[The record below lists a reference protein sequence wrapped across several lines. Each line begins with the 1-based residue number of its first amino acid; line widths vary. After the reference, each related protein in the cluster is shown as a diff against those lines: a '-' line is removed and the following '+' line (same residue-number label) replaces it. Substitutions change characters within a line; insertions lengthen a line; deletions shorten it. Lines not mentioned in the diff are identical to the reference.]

1 MSFVEP
7 VGFKLNSRVKAFLE
21 RIDENPF
28 HMHEDVIEIL
38 CVVKGEFHISE
49 SAQDYTLIPGDVYIF
64 NAKDP
69 HKIQA
74 ASKDAALITLHIQ
87 TKYYE
92 TKFGV
97 DIFPYFIC
105 DSFLQH
111 TPYSVDT
118 RHLRFLITRILIE
131 YLKDA
136 PSDITMEEYTTQL
149 LEYLLEQHKAY
160 LFVKTNNGQIRM
172 MRKPNIGK
180 KSRDDERIYAII
192 DYIYAHF
199 TENITLEEIANK
211 EYLSLGYLSRY
222 IKNASGLTFSEHVSL
237 ARCEEVE
244 RLLGNTS
251 KTIDQIAMDVGFANR
266 NHLATQFKKWFKKT
280 PSEYRKSID
289 ADLAK
294 VAMANYVPVEYNE
307 VKEIINRFLDEK

>member
-7 VGFKLNSRVKAFLE
+7 VGFKLNSRVKASLD

-28 HMHEDVIEIL
+28 HMHEDVLEII
-38 CVVKGEFHISE
+38 CVVKGEFEISE
-49 SAQDYTLIPGDVYIF
+49 SAQDYRLIPGDVYIF

-69 HKIQA
+69 HKIQ
-74 ASKDAALITLHIQ
+74 SIGKEAALITVQVQ

-92 TKFGV
+92 RQFGV
-97 DIFPYFIC
+97 SNFPYFIC

-111 TPYSVDT
+111 KPYSMDT
-118 RHLRFLITRILIE
+118 RHLRFLITRILME
-131 YLKDA
+131 YLKES
-136 PSDITMEEYTTQL
+136 PSEISMEEYATEL
-149 LEYLLEQHKAY
+149 LEYLLDQHQDY
-160 LFVKTNNGQIRM
+160 QFVKTNSGQIRM
-172 MRKPNIGK
+172 MRKPTVGGENKG
-180 KSRDDERIYAII
+180 DERIYDII

-199 TENITLEEIANK
+199 TEGITLEEIANK

-222 IKNASGLTFSEHVSL
+222 IKKASGLTFSEHVSL

-244 RLLGNTS
+244 RLLGNTN

-280 PSEYRKSID
+280 PTEYRKSID
-289 ADLAK
+289 EDIAKLTMADYAP
-294 VAMANYVPVEYNE
+294 VAYDE
-307 VKEIINRFLDEK
+307 VKDIINRFLDEK